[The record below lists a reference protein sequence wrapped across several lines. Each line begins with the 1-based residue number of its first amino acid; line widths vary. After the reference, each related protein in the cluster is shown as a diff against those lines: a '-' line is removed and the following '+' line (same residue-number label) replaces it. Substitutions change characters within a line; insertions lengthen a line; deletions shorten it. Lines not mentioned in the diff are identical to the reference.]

1 LPNPRPHYAKKTS
14 VFEYLN
20 ILNKEN
26 GNDAFDVV
34 GLEFEM
40 VDTLDLSKE

>member
-1 LPNPRPHYAKKTS
+1 LPNPRPHYAKKTG

-26 GNDAFDVV
+26 GNDDFDVIE
-34 GLEFEM
+34 LELEM
-40 VDTLDLSKE
+40 FHTLDLSKE